1 MILPRY
7 ISLVDSGG
15 IDVASETRRR
25 SSDAVMTAAPP
36 LPCRSRTRGIRGEE
50 GHDVRDR

>member
-7 ISLVDSGG
+7 ISLMDSGG
-15 IDVASETRRR
+15 IDVTSETRRR
-25 SSDAVMTAAPP
+25 SSDAVMTAAPI
-36 LPCRSRTRGIRGEE
+36 LGRSRTRGIRGEE